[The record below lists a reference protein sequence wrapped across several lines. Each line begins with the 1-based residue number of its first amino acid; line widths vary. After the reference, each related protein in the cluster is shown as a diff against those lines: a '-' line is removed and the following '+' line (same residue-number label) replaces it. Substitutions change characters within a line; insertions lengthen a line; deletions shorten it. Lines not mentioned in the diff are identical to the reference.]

1 MKFWKGI
8 YRRMNKTAK
17 TKQERILSVV
27 FILYLFFLIKMVVF
41 KYPVEQLQQI
51 VDTWQKDVVLEGL
64 HTANFIPFKTI
75 QMYIRYYDM
84 PGIRSFSNLFGN
96 ILIFVPVG
104 ILLPIVHRASKNI
117 WVLLLNALLLV
128 VGIEVFQLFSNFGA
142 FDVDDIILNCFG
154 VLLGSCIYYLT
165 RSRYE

>member
-75 QMYIRYYDM
+75 KMYIRYYDM

-117 WVLLLNALLLV
+117 GVLLLNALLLV

>member
-1 MKFWKGI
+1 M
-8 YRRMNKTAK
+8 RMNKTEKAK
-17 TKQERILSVV
+17 NERILSVV
-27 FILYLFFLIKMVVF
+27 FILYLLFLIQMIVF
-41 KYPVEQLQQI
+41 KYPIEQMRQI

-75 QMYIRYYDM
+75 KMYIRYYDM

-96 ILIFVPVG
+96 VFIFIPFG
-104 ILLPIVHRASKNI
+104 ILLPVVHPAGKNV
-117 WVLLLNALLLV
+117 WVMFLNALLLI

-154 VLLGSCIYYLT
+154 VLIGRCIYQLT
-165 RSRYE
+165 GPKQE

>member
-1 MKFWKGI
+1 MKYWKGI
-8 YRRMNKTAK
+8 CRRMNKTEK

-27 FILYLFFLIKMVVF
+27 FILYLLFLIKMIVF
-41 KYPVEQLQQI
+41 KYPMEQLQQI
-51 VDTWQKDVVLEGL
+51 MDTWQRDVILEGL

-75 QMYIRYYDM
+75 KMYIRYYDM

-104 ILLPIVHRASKNI
+104 ILLPIVHRASRST
-117 WVLLLNALLLV
+117 WVLLFNALLLV

-154 VLLGSCIYYLT
+154 VLTGSCIYHLT
-165 RSRYE
+165 RSEHE

>member
-1 MKFWKGI
+1 
-8 YRRMNKTAK
+8 MNKTEK
-17 TKQERILSVV
+17 NRKERILAVV
-27 FILYLFFLIKMVVF
+27 FLLYLLFLIRMIVF
-41 KYPVEQLQQI
+41 KYPLQQMLQI

-75 QMYIRYYDM
+75 KMYIRYYDM

-104 ILLPIVHRASKNI
+104 ILLLLVHRTSRNV
-117 WVLLLNALLLV
+117 WVMLLNAFLLV

-142 FDVDDIILNCFG
+142 FDVDDIILNCAG
-154 VLLGSCIYYLT
+154 VLIGGCIYHFT
-165 RSRYE
+165 KPKQI

>member
-1 MKFWKGI
+1 
-8 YRRMNKTAK
+8 MNKTEK
-17 TKQERILSVV
+17 TKQERFFSVV
-27 FILYLFFLIKMVVF
+27 FILYLLFLIRMIVF
-41 KYPVEQLQQI
+41 KYPIAQLQQI

-75 QMYIRYYDM
+75 KMYIRYYNM

-96 ILIFVPVG
+96 VLIFVPVG
-104 ILLPIVHRASKNI
+104 VLLPIVHRASKHVGI
-117 WVLLLNALLLV
+117 MLLNALLLV

-154 VLLGSCIYYLT
+154 VLIGRFIYQIIKPKT
-165 RSRYE
+165 E

>member
-1 MKFWKGI
+1 
-8 YRRMNKTAK
+8 MNKTEK
-17 TKQERILSVV
+17 NRKERILAVV
-27 FILYLFFLIKMVVF
+27 FLLYLLFLIRMIVF
-41 KYPVEQLQQI
+41 KYPLQQMLQI

-75 QMYIRYYDM
+75 KMYIRYYDM

-104 ILLPIVHRASKNI
+104 ILLPLVHRASRNV
-117 WVLLLNALLLV
+117 WVMLLNAFLLV

-142 FDVDDIILNCFG
+142 FDVDDIILNCLG
-154 VLLGSCIYYLT
+154 VLIGRFIYQIMKT
-165 RSRYE
+165 KPE